1 MYNMKDVKRI
11 GDIYIEETADCLDI
25 TMVIEY
31 RSLSTTISRT
41 HAEDLLQVISEYLLN
56 VCNKESE
63 RISNSKKELEKEY
76 VQQLAYIKDGKGMSD
91 SELEYQK
98 RRATLMENKITEYEN
113 KLNRNFYLSDK
124 LSEIIKILKQ
134 KGE

>member
-1 MYNMKDVKRI
+1 MKDVKRI

>member
-1 MYNMKDVKRI
+1 VYNMKDVKRI